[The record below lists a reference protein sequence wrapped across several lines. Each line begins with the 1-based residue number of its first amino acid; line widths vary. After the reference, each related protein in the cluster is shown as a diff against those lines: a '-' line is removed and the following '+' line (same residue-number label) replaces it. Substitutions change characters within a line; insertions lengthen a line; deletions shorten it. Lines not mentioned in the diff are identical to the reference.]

1 MQQSYAE
8 DILHQFGISVLR
20 SAKRA
25 PANVRRLNNR
35 KWRQI
40 LFSRRTFAGARF
52 AERSTDIV
60 LKYTVLYFQWICEL
74 YYCQPYVTSFICSG
88 GKSLRAVPNM
98 SKD

>member
-8 DILHQFGISVLR
+8 DILHQFGIS
-20 SAKRA
+20 
-25 PANVRRLNNR
+25 
-35 KWRQI
+35 
-40 LFSRRTFAGARF
+40 
-52 AERSTDIV
+52 DIV

-88 GKSLRAVPNM
+88 GKPVPNM